1 MKAATEMT
9 TAEIRDELK
18 KLNSVLDE
26 HEAARRDPDYE
37 GRGGSPGE
45 GMYERHEELTVEL
58 RRRKDKL
65 LVWARQYDIAY
76 FDTQPEDE
84 VARLR
89 AEVEQLRELLAEAGA
104 AIEATS
110 HAVAIEDMDAFA
122 MELDTMYA
130 AHKARLLQTWMH
142 HKWLRRNADLLS
154 RIDAIV
160 EKDGAG

>member
-37 GRGGSPGE
+37 GHGGSPGE
-45 GMYERHEELTVEL
+45 GMYERHEELSVEL

-76 FDTQPEDE
+76 FDEQPEDE

-89 AEVEQLRELLAEAGA
+89 AEVAQLRALLRE
-104 AIEATS
+104 
-110 HAVAIEDMDAFA
+110 
-122 MELDTMYA
+122 
-130 AHKARLLQTWMH
+130 
-142 HKWLRRNADLLS
+142 
-154 RIDAIV
+154 IV
-160 EKDGAG
+160 EAEVIRHADHCAVTYPPISAKCDCGIAEVAAKINATLTEAMSS

>member
-37 GRGGSPGE
+37 GHGGSPGE
-45 GMYERHEELTVEL
+45 GMYERHEELSVEL

-89 AEVEQLRELLAEAGA
+89 AEVEQLRALLARILKYAREDRARTPGATRLARALDEADA
-104 AIEATS
+104 ALAG
-110 HAVAIEDMDAFA
+110 
-122 MELDTMYA
+122 
-130 AHKARLLQTWMH
+130 
-142 HKWLRRNADLLS
+142 
-154 RIDAIV
+154 
-160 EKDGAG
+160 KDGAR

>member
-37 GRGGSPGE
+37 GHGGSPGE
-45 GMYERHEELTVEL
+45 GMYERHEELSVEL

-89 AEVEQLRELLAEAGA
+89 AEVEQLRELLARILKYAREDRARTPGATRLARALDEADA
-104 AIEATS
+104 ALAG
-110 HAVAIEDMDAFA
+110 
-122 MELDTMYA
+122 
-130 AHKARLLQTWMH
+130 
-142 HKWLRRNADLLS
+142 
-154 RIDAIV
+154 
-160 EKDGAG
+160 KDGAR

>member
-37 GRGGSPGE
+37 GHGGSPGE
-45 GMYERHEELTVEL
+45 GMYERHEELSVEL

-89 AEVEQLRELLAEAGA
+89 AEVEQLRALLTRILKYAREDRARTPGATRLARALDEADA
-104 AIEATS
+104 ALAGKDS
-110 HAVAIEDMDAFA
+110 
-122 MELDTMYA
+122 
-130 AHKARLLQTWMH
+130 AR
-142 HKWLRRNADLLS
+142 
-154 RIDAIV
+154 
-160 EKDGAG
+160 